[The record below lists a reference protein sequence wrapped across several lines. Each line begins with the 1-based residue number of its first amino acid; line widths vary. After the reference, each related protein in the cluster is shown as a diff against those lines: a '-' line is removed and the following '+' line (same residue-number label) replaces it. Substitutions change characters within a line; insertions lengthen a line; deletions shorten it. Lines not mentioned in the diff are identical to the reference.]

1 MEKTRIS
8 IGIDLGEGIHKLDE
22 IIWAVEEDFS
32 ELKAYGPVYLTK
44 TKAVDIEAMCGL
56 STRSKILLS
65 AVAGAAWQ
73 HIFDVT
79 DFNRSWYTGLV
90 IYVEEECV

>member
-1 MEKTRIS
+1 MVKTRIS
-8 IGIDLGEGIHKLDE
+8 IGVDLGEGIHKLDE

-65 AVAGAAWQ
+65 AAAGAAWQ
-73 HIFDVT
+73 HIFEST
-79 DFNRSWYTGLV
+79 NFSRSWYTGLV
-90 IYVEEECV
+90 IYVEGE